1 MTRKMFTG
9 TEEVAEG
16 QFWEECVHHWVID
29 SPSGPASR
37 GVCKKC
43 GAEKDFPNTIADS
56 SWRKW
61 EDDGNLI
68 SS

>member
-1 MTRKMFTG
+1 MAQKMLTG
-9 TEEVAEG
+9 TGKVTPE
-16 QFWEECVHHWVID
+16 QLQEECVHHWIID

-37 GVCKKC
+37 GSCRKC

-56 SWRKW
+56 TWGKW
-61 EDDGNLI
+61 EDDDLI